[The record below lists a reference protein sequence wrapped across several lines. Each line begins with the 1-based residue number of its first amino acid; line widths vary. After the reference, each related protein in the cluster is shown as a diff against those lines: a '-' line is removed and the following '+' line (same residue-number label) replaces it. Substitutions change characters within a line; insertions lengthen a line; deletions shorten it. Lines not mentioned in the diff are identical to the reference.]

1 MNNISHTHT
10 NESIM
15 QLLCTIPD
23 PEVPAINIV
32 ELGVVRGVEIQN
44 DTVQVTIT
52 PTYSGCPAMKAIEDE
67 IVKTLLANNITQY
80 KIKTVLL
87 PPWTTDW
94 LTDEAKQKLQDYG
107 IAPPQQTTNQ
117 HLTAML
123 SGKKIAVTCP
133 YCKSGDTKL
142 SSAFGSTACKALHY
156 CNACQQPFEEF
167 KCH

>member
-1 MNNISHTHT
+1 MNNISHTQT

-67 IVKTLLANNITQY
+67 IVKTLLANNITQF